1 MMLIWFLGEWA
12 VRSSLLILSGAWL
25 LWLLHI
31 RSPSFRLTAWT
42 VILAGSLMI
51 PVLTRTLPDV
61 PVSIGRGAVGKPA
74 AVPGAAIREPMAIFP
89 QVVIPA
95 LTAGPAPRRAVSA
108 RPFNWARLAAI
119 LYVLV
124 AGTLLLRI
132 AIGLRISLGLRRRS
146 RPLGIRGTGVEIGE
160 SDGVA
165 SPVTLG
171 VLRPAVLLPSDWREW
186 NSSKLDAVIAHER
199 SHIRRHDPAVQLV
212 SAIHRA
218 LLWANPLSWL
228 LDRSIVRTAEQISD
242 DDAIAVTRDRVS
254 YAEILLEFVQRN
266 VAQTNSP
273 GVPMARYDR
282 PDKRIRRI
290 LNATA
295 IPRQITR
302 WSIAG
307 ILILA
312 APLVYLAASAHPQ
325 SASQA
330 SARAVPLLHA
340 PAAPSPGPVPAVAAQ
355 PAHQDQG
362 AAAQFPAFEVA
373 SVKPADRNARRS
385 CCIAIHPGA
394 RVDIHALSLK
404 TLVTAAFRLS
414 PFQVSGGDPWTGQ
427 DEYDIEA
434 KPPEAL
440 RSSIKTLRYTW
451 YGIEDEH
458 LRRMLQALLIDR
470 FQLKF
475 HRETRTGDVY
485 LMARSTRPL
494 ALRPTEIPQAVADVT
509 SDDGSIGTVG
519 YAGARWGV
527 FNTSM
532 PQLARFASDFILHVP
547 VLDRT
552 ELSGPFDYRQH
563 QPDLEPT
570 YSGDQSDSFLRFLR
584 EAGLKLERTKGPVE
598 YFVIDHAAR
607 PAPN

>member
-1 MMLIWFLGEWA
+1 MMLIWFLGEWV

-25 LWLLHI
+25 LWLLRI

-42 VILAGSLMI
+42 AILAGSLMI
-51 PVLTRTLPDV
+51 PVLARTLPDV
-61 PVSIGRGAVGKPA
+61 RVSIPRRAAGKPA
-74 AVPGAAIREPMAIFP
+74 AVPGAAIREPVAILP
-89 QVVIPA
+89 PAVAAA
-95 LTAGPAPRRAVSA
+95 LTAVPTPPRPGNA
-108 RPFNWARLAAI
+108 RRFDWARLAAI

-124 AGTLLLRI
+124 VGTLLLRI
-132 AIGLRISLGLRRRS
+132 AIGLCVSLGLRRRS
-146 RPLGIRGTGVEIGE
+146 RPLGIRAAGFDVRE

-186 NSSKLDAVIAHER
+186 NSAKLGAVIAHER
-199 SHIRRHDPAVQLV
+199 SHIRRHDPAVQLI

-242 DDAIAVTRDRVS
+242 DDAVAVTRDRVS
-254 YAEILLEFVQRN
+254 YAEILLEFVQRS
-266 VAQTNSP
+266 VAQTNWP

-282 PDKRIRRI
+282 PDKRIRRV

-295 IPRQITR
+295 IPRQLTP
-302 WSIAG
+302 WSMAG
-307 ILILA
+307 ILTLA
-312 APLVYLAASAHPQ
+312 APLVYLAAAAHPQ
-325 SASQA
+325 SAS
-330 SARAVPLLHA
+330 PA
-340 PAAPSPGPVPAVAAQ
+340 PAPPEPVRTVAAQ
-355 PAHQDQG
+355 SPRQEQG
-362 AAAQFPAFEVA
+362 AAAQLPAFEVA
-373 SVKPADRNARRS
+373 SIKPADRNSRRL
-385 CCIAIHPGA
+385 CCITIHPGA

-414 PFQVSGGDPWTGQ
+414 SFQVSGGDAWTEQ

-458 LRRMLQALLIDR
+458 LRQMLQALLIDR

-485 LMARSTRPL
+485 VMARSARPL
-494 ALRPTEIPQAVADVT
+494 ALRPTEIPQAVAGLT

-532 PQLARFASDFILHVP
+532 PQLAKFASDFVLHVP

-552 ELSGPFDYRQH
+552 KLSGPFDYRQR

-570 YSGDQSDSFLRFLR
+570 YSGDQSDSFLRFLQ

-598 YFVIDHAAR
+598 YFVIDRAAR